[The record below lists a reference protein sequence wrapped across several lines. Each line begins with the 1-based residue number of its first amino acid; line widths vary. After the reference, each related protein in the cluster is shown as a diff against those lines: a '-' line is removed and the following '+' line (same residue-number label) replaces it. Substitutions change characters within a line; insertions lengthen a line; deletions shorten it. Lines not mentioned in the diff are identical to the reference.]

1 MAATLHRFRSKAD
14 KLNADQRV
22 RLRQLLLSD
31 DSLPKEP
38 VRQLV
43 AAVDRQTAA
52 RNGWTFVMMSPAD
65 NAKVVT
71 WLAKNS
77 ALPMVA
83 VQLWATLFLHLDRQ
97 TGEIMQGRDELA
109 DAVGTS
115 PRDVSRIMTELETI
129 GAISRQR
136 VKVAGMRGPGV
147 VHYFMSPRVG
157 THLGG
162 KAREV
167 AQQEAPLLHI
177 MEGGRAA
184 DLDKLR

>member
-14 KLNADQRV
+14 RLNADQGD
-22 RLRQLLLSD
+22 RLRQLLTSD
-31 DSLPKEP
+31 DSLPREP

-77 ALPMVA
+77 EKPMVA
-83 VQLWATLFLHLDRQ
+83 MQLWATLFLHLNRD
-97 TGEIMQGRDELA
+97 TGEIVQARGELA

-115 PRDVSRIMTELETI
+115 PRDVSRIMTELESI
-129 GAISRQR
+129 GAISRKR
-136 VKVAGMRGPGV
+136 EKVAGMRGPGV
-147 VHYFMSPRVG
+147 VRYFMSPRVG

-162 KAREV
+162 KAREI
-167 AQQEAPLLHI
+167 AQREAPMLRL
-177 MEGGRAA
+177 MESGRAP
-184 DLDKLR
+184 

>member
-1 MAATLHRFRSKAD
+1 MAAKLHRFRSKAD

-31 DSLPKEP
+31 PDLPVEP

-52 RNGWTFVMMSPAD
+52 KNGWTFVMMSPAD
-65 NAKVVT
+65 NAKVVS
-71 WLAKNS
+71 WLAHNS
-77 ALPMVA
+77 TLPMVA
-83 VQLWATLFLHLDRQ
+83 VQLWATLFLHLDRD
-97 TGEIMQGRDELA
+97 TGEIMQARDELA
-109 DAVGTS
+109 DAVGTT
-115 PRDVSRIMTELETI
+115 PRDVSRIMTELETA

-147 VHYFMSPRVG
+147 VRYFMSPRIG
-157 THLGG
+157 THLAG

-167 AQQEAPLLHI
+167 AQREAPPLLQV
-177 MEGGRAA
+177 MEGGRQ
-184 DLDKLR
+184 